1 MNARELLKAGK
12 LNEAVQALGAEVRD
26 NPSDAQRR
34 IFLFELLCFAGDYER
49 ANKHLQILGDGSAQ
63 VQMGA
68 LLYRGALAAE
78 ITRQEM
84 FERREFPTGA
94 APESALKG
102 TLNGKPFTSLTDAD
116 PRIGARLEVFVAG
129 SYTWIPFQHIAS
141 VQIEP
146 PKRLRDLLW
155 TPALVHTGPS
165 FQGKELG
172 EVLLPALSALTWKHG
187 ADSVRLGR
195 ATVWETEAETG
206 ESIPFGQKMLLVDD
220 EELPILEL
228 RKLEI
233 AVADGKAS

>member
-1 MNARELLKAGK
+1 MNTRELLKAGK

-26 NPSDAQRR
+26 NPSDSQRR

-68 LLYRGALAAE
+68 LLYRGALAADRA
-78 ITRQEM
+78 RQEM
-84 FERREFPTGA
+84 FEKREFPTGP
-94 APESALKG
+94 APIAELSG
-102 TLNGKPFTSLTDAD
+102 TMNGKPFTSLSDAD

-129 SYTWIPFQHIAS
+129 SYAWIPFQHIAS

-155 TPALVHTGPS
+155 TPAKVRTGPS
-165 FQGKELG
+165 FKGKELG
-172 EVLLPALSALTWKHG
+172 EVLLPAISALTWKHA
-187 ADSVRLGR
+187 ADDVRLGR
-195 ATVWETEAETG
+195 ATVWEAEPETG
-206 ESIPFGQKMLLVDD
+206 ESVPFGQKMLLVDD

-233 AVADGKAS
+233 AFADGKAS

>member
-49 ANKHLQILGDGSAQ
+49 ANKHLKLISEGSAQ
-63 VQMGA
+63 TQMGA
-68 LLYRGALAAE
+68 LLYRGALAADR
-78 ITRQEM
+78 TRQEM
-84 FERREFPTGA
+84 FEKREFPTGPAPQA
-94 APESALKG
+94 ALRG
-102 TLNGKPFTSLTDAD
+102 TLNGKPFTSLTDVD
-116 PRIGARLEVFVAG
+116 ERIGARLEVFVAG
-129 SYTWIPFQHIAS
+129 SYAWIPFEHIAS
-141 VQIEP
+141 VEIQP

-155 TPALVHTGPS
+155 TPAVVHTGPS

-187 ADSVRLGR
+187 DDSVRLGR
-195 ATVWETEAETG
+195 ATVWESEPETG
-206 ESIPFGQKMLLVDD
+206 ESVPFGQKLLLVDD

-233 AVADGKAS
+233 AVTDGKAS

>member
-1 MNARELLKAGK
+1 VGQTGQLTTVADIYSL
-12 LNEAVQALGAEVRD
+12 
-26 NPSDAQRR
+26 
-34 IFLFELLCFAGDYER
+34 
-49 ANKHLQILGDGSAQ
+49 
-63 VQMGA
+63 GA
-68 LLYRGALAAE
+68 LLYRGALAADR
-78 ITRQEM
+78 TRQEM
-84 FERREFPTGA
+84 FEKREFPTGPAPTA
-94 APESALKG
+94 ALSG
-102 TLNGKPFTSLTDAD
+102 TVNGKPFKSLTDAD

-129 SYTWIPFQHIAS
+129 SYAWIPFQHIAS

-155 TPALVHTGPS
+155 TPAMVHTGPS

-195 ATVWETEAETG
+195 ATVWEDEPETG
-206 ESIPFGQKMLLVDD
+206 ESVPLGQKMLLVDD

-233 AVADGKAS
+233 AVTDGKAS